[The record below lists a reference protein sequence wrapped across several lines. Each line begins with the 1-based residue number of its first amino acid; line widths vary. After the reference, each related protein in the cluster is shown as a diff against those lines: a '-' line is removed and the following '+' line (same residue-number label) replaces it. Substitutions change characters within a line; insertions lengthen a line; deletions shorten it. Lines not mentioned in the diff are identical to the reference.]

1 MTVEPSVA
9 HERALVRLERRVVRA
24 VDSRWTIAVAAAAAF
39 VLRLPGLTRPVR
51 ADEAGF
57 VLVARAWDP
66 RPDSVYGTF
75 FVDKPPPLLA
85 LFKVSDALAGP
96 LAVRVVG
103 AVACAVLVVVAAS
116 VARLLTDERAARWTA
131 VAAAALVTTPLIDVV
146 AVKGEV
152 LALPFLLGAVGLA
165 LVAVRDRSTWLALAA
180 GLLAGIPLG
189 LKQSL
194 ASGVVF
200 IAVLLVASRL
210 AGRMGRADL
219 LRLAAATA
227 AGFAV
232 PVLATVGW
240 AVAAGVRLSALWY
253 ALYGF
258 RADAAGALGEG
269 SVGATVRRG
278 LVLLLVLVVTGIA
291 VVLVAYLAR
300 VRDHWRRDAPLTAA
314 VVGLIGCEVVA
325 MSMGGSFWQ
334 DYAFELVPGTLV
346 ALALLADRLQARLAV
361 FMAVSTALSLV
372 GWGAWNL
379 AGQQEFHEHDTGVAL
394 AGAAEP
400 GDTLVVFGGRA
411 DLQLESGLDSSYPY
425 LWSLPMRALDP
436 DLARLRELVAGPDA
450 PTWIVEWWP
459 FDTWTSQ
466 GDLLEA
472 EVAERYVEHG
482 TGCDGRTIWLLKGV
496 ERPVPEPDCRG
507 TGIAFGP

>member
-1 MTVEPSVA
+1 M
-9 HERALVRLERRVVRA
+9 
-24 VDSRWTIAVAAAAAF
+24 
-39 VLRLPGLTRPVR
+39 
-51 ADEAGF
+51 
-57 VLVARAWDP
+57 
-66 RPDSVYGTF
+66 PDSVYGTY

-85 LFKVSDALAGP
+85 MFKVSDALAGP
-96 LAVRVVG
+96 LTVRMAG
-103 AVACAVLVVVAAS
+103 AVACAVLVLVAAA
-116 VARLLTDERAARWTA
+116 VARLVTDERAARWTA

-152 LALPFLLGAVGLA
+152 LALPFLVGAVGLA
-165 LVAVRDRSTWLALAA
+165 LVAVRHRAAWLSLVA

-194 ASGVVF
+194 ASAAVF
-200 IAVLLVASRL
+200 IAVLFVGSHL
-210 AGRMGRADL
+210 AGRIGRSEL
-219 LRLAAATA
+219 VRLATA
-227 AGFAV
+227 AIIGFAV

-240 AVAAGVRLSALWY
+240 SLAAGVRLSALWY

-258 RADAAGALGEG
+258 RADAAGVLGEG
-269 SVGATVRRG
+269 SVTATLRRG
-278 LVLLLVLVVTGIA
+278 LVLLLILVVTGIA
-291 VVLVAYLAR
+291 AVLTAYLAR

-314 VVGLIGCEVVA
+314 VVALVACEVVA

-346 ALALLADRLQARLAV
+346 ALALVAARLRERLALLMV
-361 FMAVSTALSLV
+361 LSTVLSLV
-372 GWGAWNL
+372 CWGAWNL
-379 AGQQEFHEHDTGVAL
+379 AGRQEFDEHHTGVAL
-394 AGAAEP
+394 AEVAEP

-411 DLQLESGLDSSYPY
+411 DLQLESGLGSPYPY

-436 DLARLRELVAGPDA
+436 DLARFRELVNGPDA
-450 PTWIVEWWP
+450 PTWLVEWWP
-459 FDTWTSQ
+459 FDTWSSQ

-496 ERPVPEPDCRG
+496 DRPVPEPECRG
-507 TGIAFGP
+507 TGFTFSSGP